1 MTNSDISLVINSIDS
16 KPMAFEEIYID
27 RIRKSLIDD
36 IKYTNKMSE
45 SNKIKS
51 IDEVNSIKFICVD
64 KETIDAVTNDKNT
77 LACYFKYIEN
87 EKLVKVIF
95 FRKR

>member
-36 IKYTNKMSE
+36 IKYTNKMSKV
-45 SNKIKS
+45 KIKS
-51 IDEVNSIKFICVD
+51 IDEVNSIKFICV
-64 KETIDAVTNDKNT
+64 IR
-77 LACYFKYIEN
+77 
-87 EKLVKVIF
+87 KLLTQLLMIKIL
-95 FRKR
+95 

>member
-1 MTNSDISLVINSIDS
+1 
-16 KPMAFEEIYID
+16 MAFEEIYID

-51 IDEVNSIKFICVD
+51 IDEVNSSLFVLIRKLLTQLLIIKI
-64 KETIDAVTNDKNT
+64 
-77 LACYFKYIEN
+77 L
-87 EKLVKVIF
+87 
-95 FRKR
+95 

>member
-1 MTNSDISLVINSIDS
+1 MTNSDISLVINTYS

-27 RIRKSLIDD
+27 RKSLIDD

-64 KETIDAVTNDKNT
+64 KAIDAVTNDKNT
-77 LACYFKYIEN
+77 LVVTLNILRMRN
-87 EKLVKVIF
+87 
-95 FRKR
+95 

>member
-36 IKYTNKMSE
+36 IKYTKKMS
-45 SNKIKS
+45 SNKKS
-51 IDEVNSIKFICVD
+51 IDEVNSKFICVD

>member
-36 IKYTNKMSE
+36 IKYTK
-45 SNKIKS
+45 KCRK
-51 IDEVNSIKFICVD
+51 
-64 KETIDAVTNDKNT
+64 VT
-77 LACYFKYIEN
+77 
-87 EKLVKVIF
+87 KLSQ
-95 FRKR
+95 

>member
-1 MTNSDISLVINSIDS
+1 
-16 KPMAFEEIYID
+16 
-27 RIRKSLIDD
+27 
-36 IKYTNKMSE
+36 MSE

-77 LACYFKYIEN
+77 LACYFKYIDN
-87 EKLVKVIF
+87 D
-95 FRKR
+95 

>member
-36 IKYTNKMSE
+36 KYTKKMSE

-51 IDEVNSIKFICVD
+51 IDEVNSINLFVD
-64 KETIDAVTNDKNT
+64 KETIHAVTNDKNT
-77 LACYFKYIEN
+77 LACYFKYIE
-87 EKLVKVIF
+87 
-95 FRKR
+95 

>member
-1 MTNSDISLVINSIDS
+1 
-16 KPMAFEEIYID
+16 MAFEEIYID

-51 IDEVNSIKFICVD
+51 IDEVNSSLFVLIRKLLTQLLMIKI
-64 KETIDAVTNDKNT
+64 
-77 LACYFKYIEN
+77 L
-87 EKLVKVIF
+87 
-95 FRKR
+95 

>member
-1 MTNSDISLVINSIDS
+1 VIYHWLLIIDS

-36 IKYTNKMSE
+36 KYTNKMSE

-51 IDEVNSIKFICVD
+51 IDEVNSINLFVD
-64 KETIDAVTNDKNT
+64 KETIHAVTNDKNT
-77 LACYFKYIEN
+77 LACYFKYIE
-87 EKLVKVIF
+87 
-95 FRKR
+95 